1 MAGWAEPLESRIKL
15 ADGDLTLG
23 EILDLRLPVARL
35 AVLSACETGIP
46 GTRQM
51 DEVIHLPSGLVQ
63 AGVAGVAASLW
74 SVNEISTAMLMAR
87 FYDLWRKDG
96 LEPREA
102 LRQAQIWLRDSS
114 DGEKQEF
121 FKKDLPEFS
130 TNKMP
135 GESADTFFK
144 DVVFN
149 DPGGRTFRHPY
160 YWAAFTYT
168 GV

>member
-1 MAGWAEPLESRIKL
+1 MEKPII
-15 ADGDLTLG
+15 DLT
-23 EILDLRLPVARL
+23 
-35 AVLSACETGIP
+35 S
-46 GTRQM
+46 
-51 DEVIHLPSGLVQ
+51 DEHF
-63 AGVAGVAASLW
+63 
-74 SVNEISTAMLMAR
+74 M
-87 FYDLWRKDG
+87 
-96 LEPREA
+96 REA